1 MVNLAAD
8 TQVDILFYIICLHG
22 IDHNYFTVSIT
33 YFVLGPVWNRG
44 IKNVGMGENIGIG
57 NECGGKTE
65 EWKNTGNLH
74 E

>member
-1 MVNLAAD
+1 
-8 TQVDILFYIICLHG
+8 
-22 IDHNYFTVSIT
+22 
-33 YFVLGPVWNRG
+33 
-44 IKNVGMGENIGIG
+44 MGENIGIG